1 MTMTTTVMTPDEPR
15 EDHAEAGMATAEY
28 AIGTVSA
35 TSFAGL
41 LLWLIKQDWLRD
53 ALTSVFQAIFNF

>member
-1 MTMTTTVMTPDEPR
+1 MTTIETTPEPDES
-15 EDHAEAGMATAEY
+15 EAGMATAEY

-41 LLWLIKQDWLRD
+41 LLWLIKQDWLREG
-53 ALTSVFQAIFNF
+53 LVNIFRSIFNF